1 MGTNLSRCDAP
12 DFYCEM
18 RLRKERE
25 RGYREGRGRGYRE
38 KEGKDRAGEK
48 PTNHAYQLCILSYSR
63 VLCILYG

>member
-25 RGYREGRGRGYRE
+25 RGYRE